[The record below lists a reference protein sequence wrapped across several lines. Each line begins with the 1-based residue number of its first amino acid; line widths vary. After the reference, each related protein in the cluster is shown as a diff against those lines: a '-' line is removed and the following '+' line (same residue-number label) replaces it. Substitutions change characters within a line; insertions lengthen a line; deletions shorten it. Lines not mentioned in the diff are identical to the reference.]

1 LQALSEMKQPDIA
14 YIYLIFHNLEPGMN
28 VSLHNKTGYEVIYC
42 ANYPAL
48 TTFDNIT
55 IDKSSQV

>member
-1 LQALSEMKQPDIA
+1 MKQPDIA

>member
-1 LQALSEMKQPDIA
+1 MKQFDIA
-14 YIYLIFHNLEPGMN
+14 YVYLISHNLESEMN

-42 ANYPAL
+42 ANYLAVA
-48 TTFDNIT
+48 TFDNIT